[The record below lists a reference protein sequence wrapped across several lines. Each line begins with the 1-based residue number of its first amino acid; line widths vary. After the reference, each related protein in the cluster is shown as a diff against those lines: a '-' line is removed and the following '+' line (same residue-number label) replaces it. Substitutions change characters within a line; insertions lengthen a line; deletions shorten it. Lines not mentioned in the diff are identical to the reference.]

1 MASIRNLKKDINYVF
16 GDIIEAAYLAEIAKG
31 GQVSEK
37 TDMIVDEAVT
47 AFDNLITKVNQ
58 KGVDN
63 KKAHFKQINQ
73 EFEQTA
79 RQLIDKINKI

>member
-1 MASIRNLKKDINYVF
+1 
-16 GDIIEAAYLAEIAKG
+16 
-31 GQVSEK
+31 
-37 TDMIVDEAVT
+37 MIVDEAVT

-58 KGVDN
+58 KGVEN